1 MTRLLKH
8 LTFLFLL
15 QLIHCNLLAQRGY
28 DGIFENHFFGYYPS
42 ARMEAMGRGFVS
54 VEGDPNSYFVNPAAL
69 GTLQGLSLTGGI
81 ANNYH
86 GAEDPQNKFLSASY
100 NFKKIGTIG
109 VSRDYSDLG
118 SINFHYSPSGRI
130 QYTPYYETYR
140 LSYARELFKD
150 FWGGFNLGLFHY
162 NENGGKLEEYGI
174 PDINDNVFML
184 DIGLLKKIVMV
195 KGDYDMDVDLAFSVF
210 NLNQGSLEFNPYDI
224 ESQLP
229 VISRLGASYDLRLN
243 IPGSPWNTT
252 FLKIL
257 YTLEYQEVLNATF
270 YDGIKTGLELTL
282 FEIFSLRGGFYALN
296 NERVS
301 SIEGWRYGNINEFTF
316 GLGVIVPFKTI
327 GITKIPFT
335 VKFDAAIMPQ
345 PAYITQ
351 RPTVAEENYKNI
363 NIFNLTA
370 NIQF

>member
-1 MTRLLKH
+1 
-8 LTFLFLL
+8 
-15 QLIHCNLLAQRGY
+15 
-28 DGIFENHFFGYYPS
+28 
-42 ARMEAMGRGFVS
+42 
-54 VEGDPNSYFVNPAAL
+54 
-69 GTLQGLSLTGGI
+69 
-81 ANNYH
+81 
-86 GAEDPQNKFLSASY
+86 
-100 NFKKIGTIG
+100 
-109 VSRDYSDLG
+109 
-118 SINFHYSPSGRI
+118 
-130 QYTPYYETYR
+130 
-140 LSYARELFKD
+140 
-150 FWGGFNLGLFHY
+150 
-162 NENGGKLEEYGI
+162 
-174 PDINDNVFML
+174 
-184 DIGLLKKIVMV
+184 MV

-224 ESQLP
+224 ESELP

-327 GITKIPFT
+327 GVTKIPFT

-363 NIFNLTA
+363 NIFNLIA